1 MKFKNT
7 LFLLTGIFCVSL
19 IISCGNVGNEP
30 PDILDEEKEFIVEF
44 SSDFKKEYFAN
55 ERISYDGLSVKDK
68 STQEE
73 IKYYNIY
80 PTEGSRLSTVGEVT
94 VTISLPDYKDYT
106 FDITVKN
113 DGTFVETINIDL
125 YSINDFHGSFIEN
138 GSNGEI
144 GMSKLATYLK
154 DRKEQDGVIISAGD
168 MWQGG
173 VESNLTHGEIIVDAM
188 NYIGFDSMTI
198 GNHEFDWGFDV
209 LEENINKMEFQ
220 MLAANAIDKRTNEAF
235 PYFEPYTIVEKKG
248 VKIGIVGTGAE
259 SLPTDITYSVSQHL
273 EFTDQVETVKEYSD
287 FLKTEENC
295 DIVVLASHDGGSD
308 SYGQEPIY
316 FTELTTVSDI
326 SGEKYVDAIF
336 LGHDHDTKSG
346 ELNDVPYAEGGSNG
360 KGLSYINLKLEKNGD
375 DFDVVDSVSTT
386 IDPYSSGY
394 FNKEDSYINSLLE
407 KYADE
412 LAQADRVICSF
423 SEAKSKNDI
432 LELVCDAMIA
442 YANDPKHESILIDDQ
457 KVTAAFHN
465 TGGVRDSAESG
476 DFTYRDLIKVLPF
489 DNTYCI
495 AKLTD
500 GQFDT
505 WSNSSNYY
513 KGSKGSGKYTYVA
526 TINYLADNPDYSPSE
541 KVFNTNIVIQDIFI
555 EYLEANDGRF

>member
-7 LFLLTGIFCVSL
+7 LFLLIGIFCVSL
-19 IISCGNVGNEP
+19 ITSCRNESNEP
-30 PDILDEEKEFIVEF
+30 PDIFDQEKEFIVEF
-44 SSDFKKEYFAN
+44 SSGFKKEYFVN
-55 ERISYDGLSVKDK
+55 EKISYDGLSVKDK

-80 PTEGSRLSTVGEVT
+80 PTEGSRLSTVGEVP

-209 LEENINKMEFQ
+209 LEENINKMEFP
-220 MLAANAIDKRTNEAF
+220 MLAANAIDKRTNEAL

-259 SLPTDITYSVSQHL
+259 SLPTDITYSVSKYL
-273 EFTDQVETVKEYSD
+273 EFTNQVETVKEYSD

-316 FTELTTVSDI
+316 FTELTTLSDI

-407 KYADE
+407 KYSDE

-423 SEAKSKNDI
+423 SETKSKNDI

-500 GQFDT
+500 QQFDT
-505 WSNSSNYY
+505 WNNSSNYY

-555 EYLEANDGRF
+555 EYLEANEGIF

>member
-7 LFLLTGIFCVSL
+7 LFLLIGIFCVSL
-19 IISCGNVGNEP
+19 ITSCRNESNEP
-30 PDILDEEKEFIVEF
+30 PDIFDQEKEFIVEF
-44 SSDFKKEYFAN
+44 SSGFKKEYFVN
-55 ERISYDGLSVKDK
+55 EKISYDGLSVKDK

-80 PTEGSRLSTVGEVT
+80 PTEGSRLSTVGEVP

-154 DRKEQDGVIISAGD
+154 DRKEQDSVIISAGD

-209 LEENINKMEFQ
+209 LEENINKMDFP
-220 MLAANAIDKRTNEAF
+220 MLAANAIDLRTNEEF
-235 PYFEPYTIVEKKG
+235 PYFKPYTIVEKKD
-248 VKIGIVGTGAE
+248 VKIGIIGTGAE
-259 SLPTDITYSVSQHL
+259 SLPSDITYSVSQYL
-273 EFTDQVETVKEYSD
+273 KFEDQVSVTKEYSD
-287 FLKTEENC
+287 YLKTEEDC
-295 DIVVLASHDGGSD
+295 DVVVLVAHDGA
-308 SYGQEPIY
+308 SYGYGEEPI
-316 FTELTTVSDI
+316 FFEELTQTSEVS
-326 SGEKYVDAIF
+326 EERYVDAIF
-336 LGHDHDTKSG
+336 LGHDHDTKNG
-346 ELNDVPYAEGGSNG
+346 TMNGVPYAEGGSNG
-360 KGLSYINLKLEKNGD
+360 KGVSHISLSLTKENDEYNIVNSFSNVIN
-375 DFDVVDSVSTT
+375 
-386 IDPYSSGY
+386 PYMSGY
-394 FNKEDSYINSLLE
+394 FNKEDTYINSLLE
-407 KYADE
+407 KYKDE
-412 LAQADRVICSF
+412 LAEADRVICTF
-423 SEAKSKNDI
+423 YTDQNKYDI
-432 LELVCDAMIA
+432 LELVCEAMIS
-442 YANDPKHESILIDDQ
+442 YANDPKHEEILIDDE

-465 TGGVRDSAESG
+465 DGGVRGSVDAGE
-476 DFTYRDLIKVLPF
+476 FTYRDLIKVLPF

-495 AKLTD
+495 VKLTD
-500 GQFDT
+500 DQFDT
-505 WSNSSNYY
+505 WNNGSNHFVGN
-513 KGSKGSGKYTYVA
+513 KGNTEYNYVA

-541 KVFNTNIVIQDIFI
+541 KVFDTKIVIQDIFI
-555 EYLEANDGRF
+555 EYLENNY

>member
-1 MKFKNT
+1 MKIKYFGFLVTAIFCPLLLNSCGEQESVNTNVNKKFLVEFTNDFKN
-7 LFLLTGIFCVSL
+7 
-19 IISCGNVGNEP
+19 
-30 PDILDEEKEFIVEF
+30 
-44 SSDFKKEYFAN
+44 EYFVN
-55 ERISYDGLSVKDK
+55 ERISYEGLVVKDEQTK
-68 STQEE
+68 EE
-73 IKYYNIY
+73 IPYYNIY
-80 PTEGSRLSTVGEVT
+80 PTEGSRLTTLGDIT
-94 VTISLPDYKDYT
+94 VTISLPKYDDYSFT
-106 FDITVKN
+106 INVKN
-113 DGTFVETINIDL
+113 DGSYVETTNLEL
-125 YSINDFHGSFIEN
+125 YSVNDFHGSFNEN
-138 GSNGEI
+138 SNNGEI
-144 GMSKLATYLK
+144 GMSKLAAFLK
-154 DRKEQDGVIISAGD
+154 DKVNQEAVVLSAGD

-173 VESNLTHGEIIVDAM
+173 VESNLTNGQIIIDSM
-188 NYIGFDSMTI
+188 NYVGFDSMTI
-198 GNHEFDWGFDV
+198 GNHEFDWGFDT
-209 LEENINKMEFQ
+209 LENNIKSMEFP

-248 VKIGIVGTGAE
+248 IKIGIVGTGAE
-259 SLPTDITYSVSQHL
+259 SLPTDITYSVSQYL

-295 DIVVLASHDGGSD
+295 DIVVLAAHDGGSD

-375 DFDVVDSVSTT
+375 DFDVVDSISTT

-394 FNKEDSYINSLLE
+394 FIKEDSYINSLLE
-407 KYADE
+407 KYSDE
-412 LAQADRVICSF
+412 LVQADRVICSF
-423 SEAKSKNDI
+423 SETKSKNDI

-505 WSNSSNYY
+505 WNNSSNYY

-541 KVFNTNIVIQDIFI
+541 EVFNTNIVIQDIFI
-555 EYLEANDGRF
+555 EYLEANDGSF

>member
-1 MKFKNT
+1 MKIKYFGFVVTAIFCPLLLNSCGEQESVNTNVNKKFLVEFTNDFKN
-7 LFLLTGIFCVSL
+7 
-19 IISCGNVGNEP
+19 
-30 PDILDEEKEFIVEF
+30 
-44 SSDFKKEYFAN
+44 EYFVN
-55 ERISYDGLSVKDK
+55 ERISYDGLVVKDEQTK
-68 STQEE
+68 EE
-73 IKYYNIY
+73 IPYYNIY
-80 PTEGSRLSTVGEVT
+80 PTEGSRLTTLGDVT
-94 VTISLPDYKDYT
+94 VTISLPKYDDYSFT
-106 FDITVKN
+106 INVKN
-113 DGTFVETINIDL
+113 DGSYVETTNLEL
-125 YSINDFHGSFIEN
+125 YSVNDFHGSFNEN
-138 GSNGEI
+138 RDNGEI
-144 GMSKLATYLK
+144 GMSKLAAYLK
-154 DRKEQDGVIISAGD
+154 DKVNQEAVVLSAGD

-173 VESNLTHGEIIVDAM
+173 VESNLTNGQIIIDSM
-188 NYIGFDSMTI
+188 NYVGFDSMTV
-198 GNHEFDWGFDV
+198 GNHEFDWGFDT
-209 LEENINKMEFQ
+209 LENNIKSMEFP

-235 PYFEPYTIVEKKG
+235 PYFEPYAIVEKKG

-259 SLPTDITYSVSQHL
+259 SLPTDITYSVSQYL

-407 KYADE
+407 KYSDE

-423 SEAKSKNDI
+423 SETKSKNDI
-432 LELVCDAMIA
+432 LKLVCDAMIA

-465 TGGVRDSAESG
+465 TGGVRDSADSG

-500 GQFDT
+500 QQFDT
-505 WSNSSNYY
+505 WNNSSNYY

-526 TINYLADNPDYSPSE
+526 TINYLADNPDNSPSE

-555 EYLEANDGRF
+555 EYLEANDGSF

>member
-1 MKFKNT
+1 MKIKYFGFVVTAIFCPLLLNSCGEQESVNTNVNKKFLVEFTNDFKN
-7 LFLLTGIFCVSL
+7 
-19 IISCGNVGNEP
+19 
-30 PDILDEEKEFIVEF
+30 
-44 SSDFKKEYFAN
+44 EYFVN
-55 ERISYDGLSVKDK
+55 ERISYEGLIVKDEQTK
-68 STQEE
+68 EE
-73 IKYYNIY
+73 IPYYNIY
-80 PTEGSRLSTVGEVT
+80 PTEGSRLTTLGDIT
-94 VTISLPDYKDYT
+94 VTISLPKYDDYSFT
-106 FDITVKN
+106 INVKN
-113 DGTFVETINIDL
+113 DGSYVETTNLEL
-125 YSINDFHGSFIEN
+125 YSVNDFHGSFNEN
-138 GSNGEI
+138 RDNGEI
-144 GMSKLATYLK
+144 GMSKLAAFLK
-154 DRKEQDGVIISAGD
+154 DKVNQEAVVLSAGD

-173 VESNLTHGEIIVDAM
+173 VESNLTKGQIIIDSM
-188 NYIGFDSMTI
+188 NYVGFDSMTV
-198 GNHEFDWGFDV
+198 GNHEFDWGFDT
-209 LEENINKMEFQ
+209 LENNIKSMEFP

-259 SLPTDITYSVSQHL
+259 SLPTDITYSVSQYL

-287 FLKTEENC
+287 FLKSEENC

-407 KYADE
+407 KYSDE

-423 SEAKSKNDI
+423 SETKSKNDI
-432 LELVCDAMIA
+432 LKLVCDAMIA

-505 WSNSSNYY
+505 WNNSSNYY

-526 TINYLADNPDYSPSE
+526 TINYLADNPGYSPSE

-555 EYLEANDGRF
+555 EYLEANDGSF

>member
-1 MKFKNT
+1 MKIKYMGFLVTAIFCPLLFNSCGEQESVNTNVNKKFLVEFTNGFKN
-7 LFLLTGIFCVSL
+7 
-19 IISCGNVGNEP
+19 
-30 PDILDEEKEFIVEF
+30 
-44 SSDFKKEYFAN
+44 EYFIN
-55 ERISYDGLSVKDK
+55 ERISYDGLVVKDEQTK
-68 STQEE
+68 EE
-73 IKYYNIY
+73 IPYYNIY
-80 PTEGSRLSTVGEVT
+80 PTEGSRLTTLGDIT
-94 VTISLPDYKDYT
+94 VTISLPKYDDYSFT
-106 FDITVKN
+106 INVKN
-113 DGTFVETINIDL
+113 DGSYVETTNLEL
-125 YSINDFHGSFIEN
+125 YSVNDFHGSFNEN
-138 GSNGEI
+138 RDNGEI
-144 GMSKLATYLK
+144 GMSKLAAFLK
-154 DRKEQDGVIISAGD
+154 DKVNQEAVVLSAGD

-173 VESNLTHGEIIVDAM
+173 VESNLTKGQIIIDSM
-188 NYIGFDSMTI
+188 NYVGFDSMTV
-198 GNHEFDWGFDV
+198 GNHEFDWGFDT
-209 LEENINKMEFQ
+209 LENNIKSMEFP

-259 SLPTDITYSVSQHL
+259 SLPTDITYSVSQYL

-287 FLKTEENC
+287 FLKSEENC

-407 KYADE
+407 KYSDE

-423 SEAKSKNDI
+423 SETKSKNDI
-432 LELVCDAMIA
+432 LKLVCDAMIA

-505 WSNSSNYY
+505 WNNSSNYY

-555 EYLEANDGRF
+555 EYLEANDGSF

>member
-1 MKFKNT
+1 MKIKYFGFVVTAIFCPLLLNSCGEQESVNTNVNKKFLVEFTNDFKN
-7 LFLLTGIFCVSL
+7 
-19 IISCGNVGNEP
+19 
-30 PDILDEEKEFIVEF
+30 
-44 SSDFKKEYFAN
+44 EYFVN
-55 ERISYDGLSVKDK
+55 ERISYEGLIVKDEQTK
-68 STQEE
+68 EE
-73 IKYYNIY
+73 IPYYNIY
-80 PTEGSRLSTVGEVT
+80 PTEGSRLTTLGDIT
-94 VTISLPDYKDYT
+94 VTISLPKYDDYSFT
-106 FDITVKN
+106 INVKN
-113 DGTFVETINIDL
+113 DGSYVETTNLEL
-125 YSINDFHGSFIEN
+125 YSVNDFHGSFNEN
-138 GSNGEI
+138 RDNGEI
-144 GMSKLATYLK
+144 GMSKLAAFLK
-154 DRKEQDGVIISAGD
+154 DKVNQEAVVLSAGD

-173 VESNLTHGEIIVDAM
+173 VESNLTKGQIIIDSM
-188 NYIGFDSMTI
+188 NYVGFDSMTV
-198 GNHEFDWGFDV
+198 GNHEFDWGFDT
-209 LEENINKMEFQ
+209 LENNIKSMEFP

-259 SLPTDITYSVSQHL
+259 SLPTDITYSVSQYL

-287 FLKTEENC
+287 FLKSEENC

-423 SEAKSKNDI
+423 SETKSKNDI

-465 TGGVRDSAESG
+465 TGGVRDSADSG

-505 WSNSSNYY
+505 WNNSSNYY

-541 KVFNTNIVIQDIFI
+541 EVFNTNIVIQDIFI
-555 EYLEANDGRF
+555 EYLETNDGSF

>member
-1 MKFKNT
+1 MKIKYFG
-7 LFLLTGIFCVSL
+7 FLVTAIFCPL
-19 IISCGNVGNEP
+19 LLNSCGEQESVNNNVNKKF
-30 PDILDEEKEFIVEF
+30 LVEF
-44 SSDFKKEYFAN
+44 TSDFKNEYFIN
-55 ERISYDGLSVKDK
+55 ERISYDGLVVKDEQTK
-68 STQEE
+68 EE
-73 IKYYNIY
+73 IPYYNIY
-80 PTEGSRLSTVGEVT
+80 PTEGSRLTTLGDIT
-94 VTISLPDYKDYT
+94 VTISLPKYDDYSFT
-106 FDITVKN
+106 INVKN
-113 DGTFVETINIDL
+113 DGSYVETTNLEL
-125 YSINDFHGSFIEN
+125 YSVNDFHGSFNEN
-138 GSNGEI
+138 RDNGEI
-144 GMSKLATYLK
+144 GMSKLATFLK
-154 DRKEQDGVIISAGD
+154 DKVNQEAVVLSAGD

-173 VESNLTHGEIIVDAM
+173 VESNLTNGQIIIDSM
-188 NYIGFDSMTI
+188 NYVGFDSMTI
-198 GNHEFDWGFDV
+198 GNHEFDWGFDT
-209 LEENINKMEFQ
+209 LENNIKSMEFP

-259 SLPTDITYSVSQHL
+259 SLPTDITYSVSRYL

-295 DIVVLASHDGGSD
+295 DIVVLAAHDGGSD
-308 SYGQEPIY
+308 SYVQEPIY
-316 FTELTTVSDI
+316 FAELTNVSDI

-423 SEAKSKNDI
+423 SETKSKNDI
-432 LELVCDAMIA
+432 LDLVCDAMIA

-500 GQFDT
+500 QQFDD
-505 WSNSSNYY
+505 WNNSSNYY
-513 KGSKGSGKYTYVA
+513 KGSKGNGKYTYVA

-555 EYLEANDGRF
+555 EYLEANDGSF

>member
-1 MKFKNT
+1 MKIKYFGFLVTAIFCPLLLNCCGEQESVNTNVNKKFLVEFINDFKN
-7 LFLLTGIFCVSL
+7 
-19 IISCGNVGNEP
+19 
-30 PDILDEEKEFIVEF
+30 
-44 SSDFKKEYFAN
+44 EYFVN
-55 ERISYDGLSVKDK
+55 ERISYEGLVVKDEQTK
-68 STQEE
+68 EV
-73 IKYYNIY
+73 IPYYNIY
-80 PTEGSRLSTVGEVT
+80 PTEGSRLTTLGDIT
-94 VTISLPDYKDYT
+94 VTISLPKYDDYSFT
-106 FDITVKN
+106 INVKN
-113 DGTFVETINIDL
+113 DGSYVETTNLEL
-125 YSINDFHGSFIEN
+125 YSVNDFHGSFNEN
-138 GSNGEI
+138 SNNDEI
-144 GMSKLATYLK
+144 GMSKLATFLK
-154 DRKEQDGVIISAGD
+154 DKVNQEAVVLSAGD

-173 VESNLTHGEIIVDAM
+173 VESNLTKGQILIDSM
-188 NYIGFDSMTI
+188 NYVGFDSMTI
-198 GNHEFDWGFDV
+198 GNHEFDWGFDT
-209 LEENINKMEFQ
+209 LENNIKSMEFP

-248 VKIGIVGTGAE
+248 IKIGIVGTGAE
-259 SLPTDITYSVSQHL
+259 SLPTDITYSVSQYL
-273 EFTDQVETVKEYSD
+273 EFTDQVETIKEYSD

-295 DIVVLASHDGGSD
+295 DIVVLAAHDGGSD

-423 SEAKSKNDI
+423 SETKSKNDI
-432 LELVCDAMIA
+432 LDLVCDAMIA

-505 WSNSSNYY
+505 WNNSSNYY

-526 TINYLADNPDYSPSE
+526 TINYLADNLDYSPSE
-541 KVFNTNIVIQDIFI
+541 KVVNTNIVIQDIFI
-555 EYLEANDGRF
+555 EYLEANDGSF

>member
-1 MKFKNT
+1 MKIKYFGLVVTAIFCPLLLNSCGEQESVNTNVNKKFLVEFTNDFKN
-7 LFLLTGIFCVSL
+7 
-19 IISCGNVGNEP
+19 
-30 PDILDEEKEFIVEF
+30 
-44 SSDFKKEYFAN
+44 EYFIN
-55 ERISYDGLSVKDK
+55 ERISYEGLVVKDEQTK
-68 STQEE
+68 EE
-73 IKYYNIY
+73 IPYYNIY
-80 PTEGSRLSTVGEVT
+80 PTEGSRLTALGDIT
-94 VTISLPDYKDYT
+94 VTISLPKYDDYSFT
-106 FDITVKN
+106 INVKN
-113 DGTFVETINIDL
+113 DGSYVETTNLEL
-125 YSINDFHGSFIEN
+125 YSVNDFHGSFNEN
-138 GSNGEI
+138 RDNGEI
-144 GMSKLATYLK
+144 GMSKLATFLK
-154 DRKEQDGVIISAGD
+154 DKVNQEAVVLSAGD

-173 VESNLTHGEIIVDAM
+173 VESNLTKGQIIIDSM
-188 NYIGFDSMTI
+188 NYVGFDSMTI
-198 GNHEFDWGFDV
+198 GNHEFDWGFDT
-209 LEENINKMEFQ
+209 LENNIKSMEFP

-259 SLPTDITYSVSQHL
+259 SLPTDITYSVSKYL

-295 DIVVLASHDGGSD
+295 DIVVLAAHDGGSD

-360 KGLSYINLKLEKNGD
+360 KGLSYINLKLEKNGN

-423 SEAKSKNDI
+423 SETKSKNDI
-432 LELVCDAMIA
+432 LDLVCDAMIA

-500 GQFDT
+500 QQFDA
-505 WSNSSNYY
+505 WNNSSNYY

-555 EYLEANDGRF
+555 EYLEANDGSF